1 MHKIYLRIRHK
12 WMKLCW
18 RFLGNASNFVDTW
31 LKIFLGYDPGLAA
44 PYLFGEKQ
52 ALTSDDFEF
61 SWRWTRSQRKK
72 IRPMN
77 RQKVLAS
84 MQRFIY
90 DRLRTLHKK
99 MTDTT
104 GETKKEYLQ
113 YSSLYSSGYIEAY
126 GSWFFKKVCVSG
138 GCVQEY

>member
-1 MHKIYLRIRHK
+1 
-12 WMKLCW
+12 
-18 RFLGNASNFVDTW
+18 
-31 LKIFLGYDPGLAA
+31 
-44 PYLFGEKQ
+44 
-52 ALTSDDFEF
+52 
-61 SWRWTRSQRKK
+61 
-72 IRPMN
+72 
-77 RQKVLAS
+77 